1 MLRKI
6 VSKFKKRK
14 TRKLNRFD
22 KQTARFY
29 EQYPDY
35 TIGVGTYGIP
45 VVWDWQE
52 GSTLRIGSYCSIS
65 ANVQIFLGGNHRTDW
80 ISSYPFSH
88 FLEDVPY
95 IPDSGVSKGDVT
107 VGSDV
112 WLCANAIILSG
123 ITIGHGAVVANGA
136 VVTRDVEPYS
146 IVGGNPA
153 KVIGWRFSETEREKL
168 LQSAWWDWPVE
179 EVKSIHQLLNADNLQ
194 PFWDYLER
202 RKN

>member
-1 MLRKI
+1 MWHKI
-6 VSKFKKRK
+6 LGKIKKRK
-14 TRKLNRFD
+14 NRKLNRFE
-22 KQTARFY
+22 KQAARFY

-35 TIGVGTYGIP
+35 VIGAGSYGIP

-88 FLEDVPY
+88 FLEGVPA
-95 IPDSGVSKGDVT
+95 IPDSGISKGDVI

-112 WLCANAIILSG
+112 WLCANSIILSG
-123 ITIGHGAVVANGA
+123 ISIGHGAVVANGA

-153 KVIGWRFSETEREKL
+153 KVIGWRFTQAEREKL
-168 LQSAWWDWPVE
+168 LQSAWWEWPVE
-179 EVKSIHQLLNADNLQ
+179 EVKSIHQLLNADDLQ
-194 PFWDYLER
+194 PFWDYISSREC
-202 RKN
+202 